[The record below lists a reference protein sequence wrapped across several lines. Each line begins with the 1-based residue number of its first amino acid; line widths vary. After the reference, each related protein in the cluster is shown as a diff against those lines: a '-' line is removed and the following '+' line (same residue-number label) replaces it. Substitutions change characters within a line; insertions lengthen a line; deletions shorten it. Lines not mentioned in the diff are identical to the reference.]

1 MSFIDNYYLD
11 LLEAERTIDRL
22 KKERNELY
30 DTIHYWHNRYQSL
43 FRETQENNDE

>member
-22 KKERNELY
+22 RQERDDLQRALQW
-30 DTIHYWHNRYQSL
+30 WHNQYHRL
-43 FRETQENNDE
+43 VREREEGNGG